1 MFYIVK
7 FTKTNQVAV
16 VPDSWVVNNTCYWP
30 PDADDGQDE
39 SKLAQGKTIPKSDW
53 VPWEITTLK
62 SFSKTTKLTFI
73 IKKTS
78 YGF

>member
-1 MFYIVK
+1 
-7 FTKTNQVAV
+7 
-16 VPDSWVVNNTCYWP
+16 VNNTCYWP

-78 YGF
+78 YGFLSINIGTSSLYPKTRKI